1 MSGCDAGD
9 DRSPSDGPRHPH
21 ALSRRT
27 LLQAALLS
35 PAALPMARE
44 VAAQATPS
52 AGSGTGGGGG
62 GGRGAH
68 ATPASPPAPAP
79 MPIDPSTP
87 ESWLEP
93 WVWQPGDWPGQQL
106 ELNVVENEN
115 PGDIVGYGNPSAIL
129 FSYNGAT
136 PGPTIRMRGDEI
148 LLARLRNML
157 GLNHGS
163 TYVGP
168 YPDLKELPKNID
180 PAAVNK
186 KAESL
191 GNFHH
196 DYCLGEHTNGTHA
209 ARTTNL
215 HTHGLHVRPGRN
227 PDGTHSDN
235 VILRLIDSED
245 LEMREEHGESP
256 GCSWLRDAE
265 QVGYLRDDETVGFAD
280 YEFHVGNVQA
290 ALRDEQDLPPQPHPP
305 GTHWYHPHCHGAT
318 HNQVA
323 SGMAGFLIIEGDV
336 DTALNLALTGE
347 RRPDPTFKT
356 GPYDYRERLMLIQ
369 RVFLT
374 SSDPDAHTQDLKP
387 GGGGGGTTAD
397 VAINGDSTPMIINMR
412 PGAIER
418 WRVLNGSADGQSFQH
433 VMVLKGQ
440 YAVVATTTQSGT
452 VTTLGKLRDGGDF
465 SPASR
470 AEVEADKAHLYQ
482 LAFDGVTLMEID
494 AEDAV
499 YTIQDLA
506 EQNAGTENPLNREL
520 TGNPNQAMLANYEA
534 CFADA
539 DSVRNAYVRP
549 NEVYMGPGNRTD
561 LFFQAPRLD
570 GADGQIYTVLS
581 RGAVLHSDTFQF
593 GLQGSFSDDTYTS
606 DPQDIVVA
614 YVVVADEEA
623 PDGTPLP
630 AIDDLDVMGL
640 IGELPPVPEYLRPI
654 MDDELR
660 VDSIADGTSATPTAD
675 SESVMYRT
683 RTITYSGWGSN
694 DFPLVTTEG
703 DSETAQNFRAFV
715 ERDQQNG
722 GELELLR
729 YAKIADS
736 DEYVLLP
743 ANVRSMA
750 IAGSMSTEVVD
761 DMDPLFPI
769 TANMA
774 RKFSPDDPMRPQILV
789 DTAEEW
795 VINNASVGLW
805 ADTSQKPLGQQ
816 GGHYPGQALRRAEG
830 QARFA
835 EQPADAKTWRL
846 QTKGVDHPF
855 HMHQNPYWVMRVEV
869 PDENGNLVNILDT
882 PRWQDVVWV
891 PRSGGR
897 VVFRSRFPDYVGV
910 LVNHC
915 HILLHEDHGMM
926 QSVEITPF
934 ADQANFEAKAR
945 VTALDDS
952 PETVSEIYP
961 PFDPVSAWRQSMQFV
976 DPNHDT
982 GQTYPGFVIGD
993 PPTG

>member
-1 MSGCDAGD
+1 MDNSTPD
-9 DRSPSDGPRHPH
+9 DHPKQPR

-27 LLQAALLS
+27 LLQAAMLS

-44 VAAQATPS
+44 VAAQGTP
-52 AGSGTGGGGG
+52 GSGGGA
-62 GGRGAH
+62 GAH
-68 ATPASPPAPAP
+68 ATPAAPPAPTP
-79 MPIDPSTP
+79 TPIDPSTM
-87 ESWLEP
+87 ETWVEP
-93 WVWQPGDWPGQQL
+93 WVWRPGDWPGQQL

-115 PGDIVGYGNPSAIL
+115 PGEIVGFGNPSAIL

-136 PGPTIRMRGDEI
+136 PGPTIRMRGDET
-148 LLARLRNML
+148 LLLRLRNML
-157 GLNHGS
+157 GLNYGS

-168 YPDLKELPKNID
+168 YPDPKELPEN
-180 PAAVNK
+180 VNPQDVNT
-186 KAESL
+186 KAQDL
-191 GNFHH
+191 GQYHP
-196 DYCLGEHTNGTHA
+196 DYCLGEHVNGTHA
-209 ARTTNL
+209 TRTTNL

-245 LEMREEHGESP
+245 LEMREAHGESP
-256 GCSWLRDAE
+256 GCSWLRDPE
-265 QVGYLRDDETVGFAD
+265 QITYLRDADEVVGFAD
-280 YEFHVGNVQA
+280 YEFHIGDVQS
-290 ALRDEQDLPPQPHPP
+290 ALRDMQDLPPQPHPP

-336 DTALNLALTGE
+336 DTAINLALAGE
-347 RRPDPTFKT
+347 RRLDPEQKT
-356 GPYDYRERLMLIQ
+356 GSYDYRERLMLIQ

-374 SSDPDAHTQDLKP
+374 STDADAHAQDLKP
-387 GGGGGGTTAD
+387 GGGGGGTSAD

-440 YAVVATTTQSGT
+440 YAVIETTPPNAGT
-452 VTTLGKLRDGGDF
+452 VNTLVKQQGDSGDF
-465 SPASR
+465 APASR

-482 LAFDGVTLMEID
+482 LAFDGITLMEID
-494 AEDAV
+494 GDTAT

-506 EQNAGTENPLNREL
+506 EQNAGTESPLDREL

-561 LFFQAPRLD
+561 LFFKAPSLD
-570 GADGQIYTVLS
+570 GAQGQVYTVIS
-581 RGAVLHSDTFQF
+581 RGAVLHSDTFQS
-593 GLQGSFSDDTYTS
+593 GLQYSYTDETYTS
-606 DPQDIVVA
+606 DPQDVVVA
-614 YVVVADEEA
+614 YVIVAEEEA
-623 PDGTPLP
+623 PDGSPLP
-630 AIDDLDVMGL
+630 PIEDFDVMSL
-640 IGELPPVPEYLRPI
+640 IGELPPVPEYLLPI
-654 MDDELR
+654 TDEDLR
-660 VDSIADGTSATPTAD
+660 VESTSGGAATPAA
-675 SESVMYRT
+675 EGAGMYRT
-683 RTITYSGWGSN
+683 HTITYSGWGSN
-694 DFPLVTTEG
+694 DYPLVTTEG
-703 DSETAQNFRAFV
+703 DSETARNFRAFV

-722 GELELLR
+722 GNLELLR

-743 ANVRSMA
+743 ANARSMA
-750 IAGSMSTEVVD
+750 ISGSTSTEVID
-761 DMDPLFPI
+761 DSDPLFPI

-774 RKFSPDDPMRPQILV
+774 RKFNPSDPRRPQVLV

-795 VINNASVGLW
+795 ALNNASSALW
-805 ADTSQKPLGQQ
+805 ADISQKPLGQM
-816 GGHYPGQALRRAEG
+816 GGHYPGQPLTRAEG

-835 EQPADAKTWRL
+835 KNPSAWRL

-855 HMHQNPYWVMRVEV
+855 HMHQNPFLVLRVEV
-869 PDENGNLVNILDT
+869 PDENGNLVNILDR
-882 PRWQDVVWV
+882 PRWQDVVWI

-897 VVFRSRFPDYVGV
+897 VVFRARFPDYVGV
-910 LVNHC
+910 MVNHC

-926 QSVEITPF
+926 QAVEITPF
-934 ADQANFEAKAR
+934 ADHANPELKDR

-952 PETVSEIYP
+952 PEAVSEIYP
-961 PFDPVSAWRQSMQFV
+961 PLDPVSAWRQSMQFV
-976 DPNHDT
+976 DPNHHGT
-982 GQTYPGFVIGD
+982 GQTFPGFVLGD

>member
-1 MSGCDAGD
+1 MSGRDSGD
-9 DRSPSDGPRHPH
+9 DRSPADSARRPH
-21 ALSRRT
+21 ALTRRT
-27 LLQAALLS
+27 LLQTALVA
-35 PAALPMARE
+35 PAALPLARE
-44 VAAQATPS
+44 TAAQGTPG

-62 GGRGAH
+62 GGAH
-68 ATPASPPAPAP
+68 ATPDAHAAPPAPQPTPINPDAP
-79 MPIDPSTP
+79 ET
-87 ESWLEP
+87 WLEP
-93 WVWQPGDWPGQQL
+93 WVWRPGDWPGQQL

-115 PGDIVGYGNPSAIL
+115 PGDIVGYGNPSAVL

-148 LLARLRNML
+148 LLLRLRNML

-168 YPDLKELPKNID
+168 YPDPKELPKNINPQD
-180 PAAVNK
+180 VNK
-186 KAESL
+186 KAQEL

-209 ARTTNL
+209 VRTTNI

-245 LEMREEHGESP
+245 LEMREAHADSP
-256 GCSWLRDAE
+256 GCSWLRDPN
-265 QVGYLRDDETVGFAD
+265 QVGYLRDADEIVGYAE

-290 ALRDEQDLPPQPHPP
+290 ESRENRDLPPQPHPP

-336 DTALNLALTGE
+336 DTAVNLALTGD
-347 RRPDPTFKT
+347 RRPDLTFKT

-397 VAINGDSTPMIINMR
+397 VAINGDSTPMVINMR

-418 WRVLNGSADGQSFQH
+418 WRVLNGSADGQAFQH

-440 YAVVATTTQSGT
+440 YAVLVTSTQNGTVNTLVKQQGDSGT
-452 VTTLGKLRDGGDF
+452 F
-465 SPASR
+465 APASR
-470 AEVEADKAHLYQ
+470 AEVEADKQHLYQ
-482 LAFDGVTLMEID
+482 LAFDGVTLVAGD
-494 AEDAV
+494 AESAT

-506 EQNAGTENPLNREL
+506 EQNPGTESPLNRDL

-561 LFFQAPRLD
+561 LFFQAPGLD
-570 GADGQIYTVLS
+570 GAAAQIYSVVS
-581 RGAVLHSDTFQF
+581 RGAVLHSDTFQA
-593 GLQGSFSDDTYTS
+593 GLQGSITDETYTS

-614 YVVVADEEA
+614 YVIVAVEEDA
-623 PDGTPLP
+623 DGNPLP
-630 AIDDLDVMGL
+630 AIDDFDVMDL
-640 IGELPPVPEYLRPI
+640 IGVLPPVPDYLFPI
-654 MDDELR
+654 PDDELR
-660 VDSIADGTSATPTAD
+660 VGNRAAGTGATPTAEGSD
-675 SESVMYRT
+675 RYRT
-683 RTITYSGWGSN
+683 RTITYSGWGAN
-694 DFPLVTTEG
+694 DYPLVTTEG
-703 DSETAQNFRAFV
+703 DSETARNFRAFV
-715 ERDQQNG
+715 ERDQANG
-722 GELELLR
+722 GTLELLR

-736 DEYVLLP
+736 DEYVLLSP
-743 ANVRSMA
+743 NVRSMA
-750 IAGSMSTEVVD
+750 ISGSASTEVID
-761 DMDPLFPI
+761 DSDPLFPI

-774 RKFSPDDPMRPQILV
+774 RKFSPDDHMRPQVLV

-795 VINNASVGLW
+795 ALYNVSNSLW
-805 ADTSQKPLGQQ
+805 ADTSQTPLGQQ
-816 GGHYPGQALRRAEG
+816 GGHYPGLPLTRAEG

-835 EQPADAKTWRL
+835 QDPSWRL

-869 PDENGNLVNILDT
+869 PDENGNLVNILST
-882 PRWQDVVWV
+882 PRWQDVVWI
-891 PRSGGR
+891 PRNGGR
-897 VVFRSRFPDYVGV
+897 VVFRARFPDYVGIM
-910 LVNHC
+910 VNHC

-926 QSVEITPF
+926 QAVEITPF
-934 ADQANFEAKAR
+934 ANQASFEAKDR

-952 PETVSEIYP
+952 AEAVSEIYP
-961 PFDPVSAWRQSMQFV
+961 PYDPVSGWRQSMQFI

-982 GQTYPGFVIGD
+982 GQTFPGFVLGD